1 MNQITR
7 DEFAVLVLENK
18 TQMYRLALGILKNEA
33 DAEDA
38 VSDAIVK
45 AYEHLG
51 SIRDSSK
58 FKSWIMTIVAN
69 EAKTTLKKKKKVEL
83 WDEKNIA
90 ETTTA
95 KESTGIWEIVLSM
108 DEEFRKVVI
117 LYYYSGFSIKE
128 ISKILRLPQGTV
140 KSRLTR
146 ARNKLKAILEN
157 DRKG

>member
-1 MNQITR
+1 MNKITK
-7 DEFAVLVLENK
+7 DEFAALVLENK
-18 TQMYRLALGILKNEA
+18 TEMYRLAFGILKNEA

-51 SIRDSSK
+51 SLRDSSK
-58 FKSWIMTIVAN
+58 FKSWIMSIVAN

-83 WDEKNIA
+83 WDEKDIA
-90 ETTTA
+90 ETATDN
-95 KESTGIWEIVLSM
+95 ENIGVWEIVLNM

-128 ISKILRLPQGTV
+128 ISKILHLPQGTV
-140 KSRLTR
+140 KSRLKR
-146 ARNKLKAILEN
+146 ARNKLKALLEN